1 MIEGLFPA
9 AEGQARAGFQYT
21 VGPQDKGAFV
31 FSSAV
36 KMRNWPPPDFNF
48 SNSVKRSAVCIPRT
62 FRFYMTTNGDISSKT
77 LPQCG

>member
-9 AEGQARAGFQYT
+9 AEGQARAGFQYI

-36 KMRNWPPPDFNF
+36 KMRKWPLSDFTFCN
-48 SNSVKRSAVCIPRT
+48 KGSAVYIYCFVYNHLGR
-62 FRFYMTTNGDISSKT
+62 
-77 LPQCG
+77 L

>member
-36 KMRNWPPPDFNF
+36 KMRKWPPPDFTF
-48 SNSVKRSAVCIPRT
+48 SNSEKGICSVYPSNI
-62 FRFYMTTNGDISSKT
+62 
-77 LPQCG
+77 

>member
-36 KMRNWPPPDFNF
+36 KMRKWPPSDFTF
-48 SNSVKRSAVCIPRT
+48 SNSAKGSAVYI
-62 FRFYMTTNGDISSKT
+62 
-77 LPQCG
+77 LPDF